1 MQNLNGYIINLL
13 NVYTPET
20 RFLKKF
26 SLSDKTG
33 YAEFNVRSAF
43 YSSIEELG
51 HLTAVQMQICINQLL
66 FVFISA
72 LGKYDK
78 LFAEHGYDMDYINKF
93 QNNNT
98 FNTRQSYNFHK
109 RIDTSQVI
117 TAKMTLV
124 KEKLIRDLLIMD
136 IEFEFNDHK
145 LTGCVRIAIKME

>member
-1 MQNLNGYIINLL
+1 MQNLEVYITNLL

-26 SLSDKTG
+26 TVTDRAG
-33 YAEFNVRSAF
+33 FAEFFVQSAF

-51 HLTAVQMQICINQLL
+51 HLTAVQMQICINQML

-78 LFAEHGYDMDYINKF
+78 LFGEYGYDMDYINKF

-98 FNTRQSYNFHK
+98 FITRQSYNFHK
-109 RIDTSQVI
+109 RIDTSQEI
-117 TAKMTLV
+117 NAKMSLK

-136 IEFEFNDHK
+136 IEFEFSNHS
-145 LTGCVRIAIKME
+145 LTGDVRIAIKVK